1 MKSVLSAGC
10 VAALVFLLNAQ
21 EVAAQ
26 GARNAEWCAMR
37 PGRCAAPSATRP
49 KAMKKRRAEPVTRS
63 SRNFGKFPRRSPKS
77 TQTKSGTWHCM
88 RLGNSSGSYGTFEM
102 TKHPEIFDVRSCKR
116 VGN

>member
-10 VAALVFLLNAQ
+10 VAALVFLLNVQ
-21 EVAAQ
+21 DVVAQ

-37 PGRCAAPSATRP
+37 PGRCAELSAPRP
-49 KAMKKRRAEPVTRS
+49 KAAKKRRAEPATRS
-63 SRNFGKFPRRSPKS
+63 SRNFWKFPRQSPKS
-77 TQTKSGTWHCM
+77 TQTKSGTWYCT